1 MRTRNTESFG
11 QFITRVA
18 SGATEAN
25 QSVLASLKAKIEAEQ
40 AMKLERFIL
49 QARDAID
56 AQVKALRAIRAREQ
70 AHLAE
75 IKRLEQKVNDALSGK
90 IEL

>member
-1 MRTRNTESFG
+1 MRTRNTETFG
-11 QFITRVA
+11 QFITRVS

-56 AQVKALRAIRAREQ
+56 AQVGALRAVRAREQ
-70 AHLAE
+70 MHLAE
-75 IKRLEQKVNDALSGK
+75 IKLLEQKVNDALSGK